1 MHVDLEKTALV
12 EARQLKKHFIIQPSF
27 LARMLVRKQDTVVR
41 ALDGVDLEIFS
52 GETLGLVGESGCGK
66 TTLGRVLVRLY
77 EPTQGRFF
85 SRDSW
90 FQVSAGRWIG
100 RSRPRITERTAK
112 LLLSI
117 FTG

>member
-1 MHVDLEKTALV
+1 MHVDLEKTPLV

-77 EPTQGRFF
+77 EPTQGQVFF
-85 SRDSW
+85 KGQLVSGESRPVD
-90 FQVSAGRWIG
+90 RD
-100 RSRPRITERTAK
+100 SRPRITERTAK